1 MVISNESVEPSQP
14 LIDRI
19 IQSIHRVWL
28 DSTIDENRELYCSY
42 VASLR
47 QVINTIT
54 FSTVGPRIV
63 LCRYGKPTDKFIRIV
78 SQHLA
83 RQLPNDHAKSR
94 FMENFATILKPFM
107 KDKGYDWEVNKA
119 YFVAY
124 IFSSLF

>member
-54 FSTVGPRIV
+54 FLPLDQESFYVGMVNQRINSFE
-63 LCRYGKPTDKFIRIV
+63 LCHNILLD
-78 SQHLA
+78 
-83 RQLPNDHAKSR
+83 
-94 FMENFATILKPFM
+94 NFLTIMRKAGSWKILRPF
-107 KDKGYDWEVNKA
+107 
-119 YFVAY
+119 
-124 IFSSLF
+124 